1 MVDYDIKTS
10 GVKTALTVDFSAVGG
25 EAKHIKVTRE
35 YSYLVCFYSF
45 TTVDKNAGRV
55 TIDIEKLRPIKRN
68 VPDEELYLQVAF
80 TTKYGIVHSR
90 PIKIQ

>member
-10 GVKTALTVDFSAVGG
+10 GVKTALTVDFSSVGG

-35 YSYLVCFYSF
+35 LDYVVCFYPF
-45 TTVDKNAGRV
+45 TSGDKSARRV
-55 TIDIEKLRPIKRN
+55 TIDIEKIRPIKRN
-68 VPDEELYLQVAF
+68 DPNEELYLQIAF
-80 TTKYGIVHSR
+80 TTKYGIVHSL